1 MSRLIVISNRVSVPT
16 ASGVAG
22 AQGGLAVAL
31 NSALREHRG
40 IWFGWSGQ
48 ETVEFTGHLDMQR
61 NEGVTTATIDLEPQ
75 DIEEYYNGYAN
86 RTLWPLFHYRIDLTE
101 YDRNFGEGYE
111 RVNERFA
118 TAVLPLIEP
127 EDLVWV
133 HDYHFLPLASM
144 LRSKGIDNRMGL
156 FLHTPWPP
164 TRLLTSLPFHE
175 RLVTSML
182 EYDVIGFQTTEWL
195 ESFLHYVQKEM
206 GLQVR
211 LDNSIDYKGR
221 RVVARAFP
229 IGVDYAEF
237 TEAAASEQAKEA
249 HDRLKS
255 SVRGR
260 KILIGVDRLDYSK
273 GLGERFTSFGRFL
286 ADHPELASK
295 AVLLQIAPPSRGDV
309 ASYQQIREDLE
320 RKTGH
325 INGAHADV
333 AFVPIRY
340 VNRGFPRAELAGFYR
355 AADIGLV
362 TPLRDGMNLVAK
374 EYVAAQDPENPGV
387 LILSQFAGAA
397 MQMKDALLVNPHS
410 VEHVSETIKLALEMP
425 LAQRRKRH
433 EKLLASVRDEDVVH
447 WREQFVKTLAGKE
460 RASSAQ
466 GQAA

>member
-164 TRLLTSLPFHE
+164 TRLLTSLPFHD

-182 EYDVIGFQTTEWL
+182 EYDVVGFQTTEWL

>member
-1 MSRLIVISNRVSVPT
+1 MSRLIVVSNRVSVPT
-16 ASGVAG
+16 AAGAAG

-48 ETVEFTGHLDMQR
+48 ETPEFTGHLDMQR
-61 NEGVTTATIDLEPQ
+61 NDGVTTATIDLEPQ
-75 DIEEYYNGYAN
+75 DIDEYYNGYAN

-101 YDRNFGEGYE
+101 YDRTFGEGYE

-118 TAVLPLIEP
+118 TSVLPLIEP
-127 EDLVWV
+127 DDLVWV
-133 HDYHFLPLASM
+133 HDYHLLPLGSI
-144 LRSKGIDNRMGL
+144 LRTKGIANRMGL

-175 RLVTSML
+175 RLVASML

-206 GLQVR
+206 GLPVR
-211 LDNSIDYKGR
+211 LDNSIEYKGR

-237 TEAAASEQAKEA
+237 REAAESEEAREA
-249 HDRLKS
+249 HDRLKA
-255 SVRGR
+255 SVRGS

-286 ADHPELASK
+286 ADNPDLASS

-340 VNRGFPRAELAGFYR
+340 VNRGFPRAQLAGFYR

-397 MQMKDALLVNPHS
+397 MQLKDALLVNPHS
-410 VEHVSETIKLALEMP
+410 VEQVSETIKLALDMP
-425 LAQRRKRH
+425 LAQRRQRH
-433 EKLLASVRDEDVVH
+433 ERLLASVRDNDVVR
-447 WREQFVKTLAGKE
+447 WRESFVRALAGQPRGD
-460 RASSAQ
+460 RAQ
-466 GQAA
+466 EQAA

>member
-164 TRLLTSLPFHE
+164 TRLLTSLPFHD

>member
-1 MSRLIVISNRVSVPT
+1 MSRLIVISNRVSV
-16 ASGVAG
+16 ASAAGAAG

-31 NSALREHRG
+31 KSALREHRG

-48 ETVEFTGHLDMQR
+48 ETPEFTGHLDMQR
-61 NEGVTTATIDLEPQ
+61 NDGVTTATIDLEPQ
-75 DIEEYYNGYAN
+75 DIDEYYNGYAN

-118 TAVLPLIEP
+118 TSVLPLIEP
-127 EDLVWV
+127 DDLVWV
-133 HDYHFLPLASM
+133 HDYHLLPLGSM
-144 LRSKGIDNRMGL
+144 LRAKGVNNRMGL

-164 TRLLTSLPFHE
+164 TRLLTSLPMHE
-175 RLVTSML
+175 RLVASML

-206 GLQVR
+206 GLKVG
-211 LDNSIDYKGR
+211 LDNSILYKGR
-221 RVVARAFP
+221 RVLARAFP
-229 IGVDYAEF
+229 IGIDYAEF
-237 TEAAASEQAKEA
+237 TEAAQSEEAKEA
-249 HDRLKS
+249 HDRLKL
-255 SVRGR
+255 SVHGS

-273 GLGERFTSFGRFL
+273 GLGERFSGFGRFL
-286 ADHPELASK
+286 ADNPDLAES

-340 VNRGFPRAELAGFYR
+340 VNRGFPRAQLAGFYR

-397 MQMKDALLVNPHS
+397 MQLKDALLVNPHS

-433 EKLLASVRDEDVVH
+433 EKLLVSVRDDDVVR
-447 WREQFVKTLAGKE
+447 WREDFVNTLQGKGKTT
-460 RASSAQ
+460 Q
-466 GQAA
+466 PQHQAA